1 MFGKKSC
8 YLCGGK
14 LVNGRCVECGLDNER
29 NAQKKYRLN
38 ESSRDREVRIRYEE
52 SRFGNTGDENL
63 RRERARNEAA
73 RAERTRAAGGSKQ
86 TSGQSATG
94 RSSGV
99 NSEISLQRIR
109 EQAGRAAC
117 QISAPV
123 KSAWNTGKENVQGT
137 AGGASFRSGRTAGS
151 AEPGGR
157 RGIVLVVVVIVA
169 VIVVSGISSVISDI
183 SSDDQ
188 WTWDNLDWGDDSSDY
203 EYDPYEYVDAQL
215 SDTGETYDLDLT
227 SGEYVVGVH
236 LPEGNYSASLTQG
249 TGYMNVTDDENG
261 IYLYQSFGYEEEYDE
276 VTEMDDIR
284 LFDGAIVDF
293 SGDGILSLHTDT
305 AQTQDMSWEENPL
318 TESVQLSTGGTY
330 VAGENFPEGVYD
342 ITASEWTTVEYSLYL
357 GDIYDDEEL
366 NYWQNSLWFS
376 GDDAE
381 DVYHNVV
388 LPAGTEISS
397 DTAAVMLVPSPVI
410 GSTDYDSYYDR
421 YR

>member
-38 ESSRDREVRIRYEE
+38 ESSRDRKARIRYEE
-52 SRFGNTGDENL
+52 SRTRNTGDDNL
-63 RRERARNEAA
+63 RRERARNETA
-73 RAERTRAAGGSKQ
+73 RAERTGTTGGAKQ
-86 TSGQSATG
+86 TAGQSASG
-94 RSSGV
+94 KSSGA
-99 NSEISLQRIR
+99 NTEISLQRIR
-109 EQAGRAAC
+109 EQDDRAAR

-123 KSAWNTGKENVQGT
+123 KTAWSTGAANGRRT
-137 AGGASFRSGRTAGS
+137 AGSAAFRSGRTAGT
-151 AEPGGR
+151 ARAGGGR
-157 RGIVLVVVVIVA
+157 VIAFVAIIVA
-169 VIVVSGISSVISDI
+169 VVAVAGGISGMISNM
-183 SSDDQ
+183 SSDEG
-188 WTWDNLDWGDDSSDY
+188 WTWESLDWGDDSYDY

-215 SDTGETYDLDLT
+215 SDTGETYDIDLT

-284 LFDGAIVDF
+284 LFDGAIVEF

-305 AQTQDMSWEENPL
+305 AQTENMSWEENPL
-318 TESVQLSTGGTY
+318 TESVQLVAGWTY
-330 VAGENFPEGVYD
+330 VAGQDFPEGVYD
-342 ITASEWTTVEYSLYL
+342 ITASEWTTVEYS
-357 GDIYDDEEL
+357 IHDEERM

-388 LPAGTEISS
+388 LPAGAEISS
-397 DTAAVMLVPSPVI
+397 ADAAATLVPSPVI

>member
-1 MFGKKSC
+1 MFGKRSC

-14 LVNGRCVECGLDNER
+14 LVNGRCVECGLDNKR

-38 ESSRDREVRIRYEE
+38 ESSRDRKMRIRYEE
-52 SRFGNTGDENL
+52 NGTGNTGEEKL
-63 RRERARNEAA
+63 RWDGVQSETA
-73 RAERTRAAGGSKQ
+73 Q
-86 TSGQSATG
+86 TEQRRSTDGTAQASGKAVSGKSRRGNTG
-94 RSSGV
+94 IPV
-99 NSEISLQRIR
+99 DRIR
-109 EQAGRAAC
+109 AQADRAVR

-123 KSAWNTGKENVQGT
+123 KSAWST
-137 AGGASFRSGRTAGS
+137 AEDASFRKVDSDRTKGNKVV
-151 AEPGGR
+151 R
-157 RGIVLVVVVIVA
+157 LVIVIVVA
-169 VIVVSGISSVISDI
+169 VIVLSGIKSLVSNVFSS
-183 SSDDQ
+183 DQ

-215 SDTGETYDLDLT
+215 SDTGDTYDIELT

-236 LPEGNYSASLTQG
+236 LPEGNYSASLVQG
-249 TGYMNVTDDENG
+249 TGYINVTDDENG
-261 IYLYQSFGYEEEYDE
+261 IYLYQSFGYEEDYDE

-284 LFDGAIVDF
+284 LFDGAIVNF
-293 SGDGILSLHTDT
+293 SGDGILSLHSDT

-318 TESVQLSTGGTY
+318 TESVRLSTGRTY
-330 VAGENFPEGVYD
+330 VAGEDFPEGVYD
-342 ITASEWTTVEYSLYL
+342 ITSSEWTSVEYKLYL
-357 GDIYDDEEL
+357 GDIYDEEDL

-397 DTAAVMLVPSPVI
+397 DTAAVTLVPSPVI